1 MYIFIIITI
10 IYIDDSENGL
20 EFWGAHATRLKES
33 QTAASADYLSQG
45 LAMSSFQ

>member
-1 MYIFIIITI
+1 MYIFIII

-33 QTAASADYLSQG
+33 QTAASNTPPPPPLSLG
-45 LAMSSFQ
+45 CPSVT